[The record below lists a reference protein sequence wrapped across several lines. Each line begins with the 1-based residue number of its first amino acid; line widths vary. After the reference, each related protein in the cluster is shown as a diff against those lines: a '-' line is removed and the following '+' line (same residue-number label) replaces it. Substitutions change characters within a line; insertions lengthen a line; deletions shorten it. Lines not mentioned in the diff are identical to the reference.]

1 MQKIIIKM
9 KDEKQRVALISV
21 FAAFL
26 ITGMKI
32 VVGVLTGSLGILSEA
47 LHSGLDL
54 VATAVTFF
62 AVRMADKPADKHH
75 TYGHGKVENLSALFE
90 TLLLIITSFWIIYEA
105 IKRLMGAPFEIEVTF
120 WSFFV
125 MIVSILVDW
134 FRSRALLKVAKK
146 HNSQALEADALHFS
160 TDIWSSAVVIVG
172 LIGSILG
179 YPGADAIA
187 ALAVAMIVL
196 WVCYRMGKKSIDV
209 LLDRAPIGETKTI
222 TLALNNIA
230 GILYWHDLKVRQSG
244 ADVLVEVNIHIDP
257 SYTIGQAHQL
267 AHEVEQKIV
276 MACPR
281 AFVHVHQEPH
291 TSNS

>member
-1 MQKIIIKM
+1 M

-209 LLDRAPIGETKTI
+209 LLDRAPIEETKTI

-291 TSNS
+291 ASNS

>member
-1 MQKIIIKM
+1 M

-62 AVRMADKPADKHH
+62 AVRLADKPADKHH

-209 LLDRAPIGETKTI
+209 LLDRAPIEETKTI

-291 TSNS
+291 ASNS